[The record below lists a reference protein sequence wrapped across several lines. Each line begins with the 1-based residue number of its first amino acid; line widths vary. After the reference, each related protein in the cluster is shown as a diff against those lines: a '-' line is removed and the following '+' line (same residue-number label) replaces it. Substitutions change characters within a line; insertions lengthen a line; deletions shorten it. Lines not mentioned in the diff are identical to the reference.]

1 MISLDGLGPVV
12 EFGDAELVARIVARD
27 ERALMVA
34 YDRHGSTL
42 FGIAVRFLGDRESA
56 AEVVQEV
63 FLALWQRAARFDAS
77 AGSLIAWLIGIAR
90 HRSLD
95 RLRAAARRPRLVRT
109 PAADRWDGVGSGLG
123 DAASTAGGRAIAVA
137 QGAEADPAVEVAR
150 RWTRSVVRASLAEL
164 PGAERQVL
172 VLAYDEGLSQSEIAD
187 RLGLPIGTV
196 KSRTRRA
203 MAVLRARLVEI
214 PELTDR

>member
-1 MISLDGLGPVV
+1 MDEL
-12 EFGDAELVARIVARD
+12 GDAALVVRIVARD

-34 YDRHGSTL
+34 YDRHGATL

-63 FLALWQRAARFDAS
+63 FLSLWQRGARFDAA

-95 RLRAAARRPRLVRT
+95 RLRAASRRPRLVRT
-109 PAADRWDGVGSGLG
+109 LSRDGWGGAVSGLE
-123 DAASTAGGRAIAVA
+123 DVARTAGGRAAVVT
-137 QGAEADPAVEVAR
+137 QGAEADPAVEMDR
-150 RWTRSVVRASLAEL
+150 RWTRSVVRASLAHL
-164 PGAERQVL
+164 PDAERQVL
-172 VLAYDEGLSQSEIAD
+172 VLAYDEGLSQSQIAV

-214 PELTDR
+214 PELMDR

>member
-1 MISLDGLGPVV
+1 MDEL
-12 EFGDAELVARIVARD
+12 GDAELVVRIVARD

-34 YDRHGSTL
+34 YDRHGATL

-63 FLALWQRAARFDAS
+63 FLSLWQRGARFDAA

-95 RLRAAARRPRLVRT
+95 RLRAASRRPRLVRT
-109 PAADRWDGVGSGLG
+109 LSRDGWGGAVSGLE
-123 DAASTAGGRAIAVA
+123 DVASTAGGRAAVVT
-137 QGAEADPAVEVAR
+137 QGAEADPAVEMDR
-150 RWTRSVVRASLAEL
+150 RWTRSVVRASLAHL
-164 PGAERQVL
+164 PDAERQVL
-172 VLAYDEGLSQSEIAD
+172 VLAYDEGLSQSQIAV

-214 PELTDR
+214 PELMDR

>member
-1 MISLDGLGPVV
+1 VSLLASSGSLDEL
-12 EFGDAELVARIVARD
+12 GDAELVSRIVARD
-27 ERALMVA
+27 ERALVA
-34 YDRHGSTL
+34 VYDRHGATL

-63 FLALWQRAARFDAS
+63 FLSLWQRAARFDAA
-77 AGSLIAWLIGIAR
+77 AGTLIAWLIGIAR

-95 RLRAAARRPRLVRT
+95 RLRAASRRPRTIQTRSD
-109 PAADRWDGVGSGLG
+109 PW
-123 DAASTAGGRAIAVA
+123 STAGSGPDGLAGAYGGRAAIASDES
-137 QGAEADPAVEVAR
+137 GTDPSVEIDR

-164 PGAERQVL
+164 PDAERRVL
-172 VLAYDEGLSQSEIAD
+172 ILAYDEGLSQSEIAA

-203 MAVLRARLVEI
+203 MAIMRARLTEV
-214 PELTDR
+214 PELMN